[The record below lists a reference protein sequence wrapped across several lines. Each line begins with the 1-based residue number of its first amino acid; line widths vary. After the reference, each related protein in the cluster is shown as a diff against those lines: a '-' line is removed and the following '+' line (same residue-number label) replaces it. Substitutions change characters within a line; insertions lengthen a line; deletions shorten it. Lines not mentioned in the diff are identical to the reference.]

1 MLVTVAAAVVVVVG
15 CDESTRRMKRNRN
28 NCCEVV
34 TVLKKVDEYTQ
45 MEEDSN
51 QSNLNIQNHP
61 NRMGCGKK
69 TWG

>member
-1 MLVTVAAAVVVVVG
+1 MLATVAAAVVAVG
-15 CDESTRRMKRNRN
+15 CDGSTRRMKRNQK

-34 TVLKKVDEYTQ
+34 TVLKKVDECMQT
-45 MEEDSN
+45 EEDSN
-51 QSNLNIQNHP
+51 RSNLNIQNHP